1 MPDDSADNPSSQSGD
16 QPRRRGWW
24 SRRRAHDATGGRVL
38 GMMVDAFA
46 GFATIDGRLDPGE
59 ADLILDMLRS
69 AFPEADH
76 SWLARRVQRAVR
88 DPKPLASSA
97 ADLRETLDDA
107 EKMAVGLQL
116 YTLVDAV
123 GRSESSRSAFE
134 VFMRRL
140 GRPDHARQILA
151 EMSDAPLD
159 QPVGFERVIFGTSDR
174 ADVRLPASD
183 KDHSFRVYRAADLV
197 LVRNT
202 GREPLWVRGRS
213 LESGNFLRMRARQQ
227 LVVPHWSLTCEDLIF
242 FLNVALTGNTSTI
255 FLAAGEEGWTSERTR
270 TRQSTVRIRFG
281 LKAEVEALKPT
292 SIIIS
297 GHGPLVPGLTV
308 VCDHHDRL
316 KGEHGFSASLDV
328 LRKRAAEAGGRFR
341 LAADQR
347 DFRLSNDPSVLERG
361 DLLLSP
367 GLAPRVVLRVR
378 IDPER
383 REGDLYV
390 RDASGPVIADG
401 VPVRNSAELREGS
414 VIRLS
419 RTQALRCRF
428 SEGIIEEER
437 NLIETLRVEDMIHNF
452 SHDARALDNVSFEVR
467 RGEMMC
473 IIGPSGSGKSTLLST
488 LAGQLKPSRGRIRL
502 NDASLYE
509 HREELIP
516 FIANMPQE
524 EALNPQ
530 LTVRQHVRH
539 ATAIRRASLP
549 SSEIERRA
557 DAILAELG
565 LQAIARRRVGSPGE
579 KTLSGGERSRLNLGL
594 DLGSAAEVFL
604 FDEPISGLS
613 SKDSEH
619 VAETLRSLARDKIV
633 IASLHRP
640 GANVLRL
647 FDKVLLLDN
656 GGRLAF
662 FGSPT
667 GMIDYF
673 KDACEGLS
681 IPHPGIAANA
691 RLGADFVFD
700 ILETPLAQIGGGQS
714 PIAARRFPAN
724 FWQERFESQV
734 LIRSLGTSAP
744 PSRIDS
750 LPELTS
756 TGSPAW
762 SQGDRG
768 IKQSLRVFQTQL
780 QRSLLSKLR
789 NRGTVYS
796 SLIEAPLL
804 ATLVAITL
812 RSSPEG
818 AYRFSDALHIPAY
831 LFLSATVAM
840 FLGLTNSATEIL
852 RDRPM
857 LRRERNCRRSPILYV
872 AAKFAA
878 LTLVGAFQCLI
889 YTAVGHHILEIHG
902 TLIDQWLWMTLT
914 ACTGT
919 SLALLVSSMV
929 RTERAALT
937 AVPLLLVPQM
947 LLAGALVPFREMNRD
962 LFRSA
967 EIERERGGIPVP
979 SKLMPLCYAYE
990 AMVVTQATRNPF
1002 DLQRIRIQRRVEIIK
1017 AMPSPLEPEVAER
1030 FELLKTSLRTLVAAE
1045 ATNKGE
1051 ARELAEELTKLAR
1064 GGTRLELES
1073 LDVWPESKN
1082 SLPISDFFVNERIDL
1097 LVHEAEAFRTD
1108 YRNEELGRRSG
1119 IFLAEKKPWRSVT
1132 RKHPVSGEEYIKR
1145 GEIST
1150 LDVDGMVLGMT
1161 NLLACALTGVVLIVQ
1176 NRRTG

>member
-1 MPDDSADNPSSQSGD
+1 MPAEPAD
-16 QPRRRGWW
+16 QPPQKPHGGWDLRRLWAPRH
-24 SRRRAHDATGGRVL
+24 AQDASGGRVL
-38 GMMVDAFA
+38 GMMVEAFA
-46 GFATIDGRLDPGE
+46 GFAMLDGRLDPGE
-59 ADLILDMLRS
+59 ADLILDLLRS

-88 DPKPLASSA
+88 DPKPLASTA
-97 ADLRETLDDA
+97 ADLRESLSDA
-107 EKMAVGLQL
+107 QKMAVGLQL

-123 GRSESSRSAFE
+123 GRSDRSRSAFE

-140 GRPDHARQILA
+140 GRPEHARQIIA
-151 EMSDAPLD
+151 EMSDAPLEKAH
-159 QPVGFERVIFGTSDR
+159 GFERVIFGTSEH
-174 ADVRLPASD
+174 ADVKLPASAA
-183 KDHSFRVYRAADLV
+183 DHSFRVYRAADLI

-202 GREPLWVRGRS
+202 GEAPLWVRGRS

-227 LVVPHWSLTCEDLIF
+227 LVVPDWTLTCEDLIF
-242 FLNVALTGNTSTI
+242 FLNVALTGNPSTI
-255 FLAAGEEGWTSERTR
+255 FLAASEEGWTSERSR
-270 TRQSTVRIRFG
+270 SRNSTVRIRFG
-281 LKAEVEALKPT
+281 LNAEVEAIKESAT
-292 SIIIS
+292 VIS
-297 GHGPLVPGLTV
+297 GHGPLIPGLKV
-308 VCDHHDRL
+308 ICKHHDRIS
-316 KGEHGFSASLDV
+316 GENGFSASLDA

-347 DFRLSNDPSVLERG
+347 DFRVSNDPSVLERG

-367 GLAPRVVLRVR
+367 GLAPRIVLRVR
-378 IDPER
+378 IDPENR
-383 REGDLYV
+383 VGDLFI

-414 VIRLS
+414 VVRLS

-437 NLIETLRVEDMIHNF
+437 NLIETLRVDDLIHDF
-452 SHDARALDNVSFEVR
+452 GPESRALDNVSFEVR

-473 IIGPSGSGKSTLLST
+473 IIGPSGSGKSTLLAT
-488 LAGQLKPSRGRIRL
+488 LAGQLEPTRGKVRL
-502 NDASLYE
+502 NDTSLYE
-509 HREELIP
+509 HREDLIRY
-516 FIANMPQE
+516 IANMPQE

-530 LTVRQHVRH
+530 LTVRQHLRH

-549 SSEIERRA
+549 GSEIDRRA

-656 GGRLAF
+656 GGRLAY

-667 GMIDYF
+667 GMIEYF
-673 KDACEGLS
+673 QEACEGLS
-681 IPHPGIAANA
+681 ISHPGVAAGS

-700 ILETPLAQIGGGQS
+700 ILETPLAQLGGGQS
-714 PIAARRFPAN
+714 PVATRRFPPN
-724 FWQERFESQV
+724 FWQERFESRV
-734 LIRSLGTSAP
+734 LIRSLGNSAP

-750 LPELTS
+750 LPELVS
-756 TGSPAW
+756 AGPVARMP
-762 SQGDRG
+762 SQT
-768 IKQSLRVFQTQL
+768 IKQSISVFKTQL
-780 QRSLLSKLR
+780 MRSLLSKFR
-789 NRGTVYS
+789 NRGTIYA

-804 ATLVAITL
+804 AALIAITL

-818 AYRFSDALHIPAY
+818 AYRFSTALHIPAY

-857 LRRERNCRRSPILYV
+857 LRRERNCRRSPLLYV
-872 AAKFAA
+872 AAKFVS
-878 LTLVGAFQCLI
+878 LTLVAAIQCLI
-889 YTAVGHHILEIHG
+889 YTSVGHHLLEIKG
-902 TLIDQWLWMTLT
+902 TLVDQWMWMTLT

-919 SLALLVSSMV
+919 SLALLVSALV
-929 RTERAALT
+929 RSERAALT

-947 LLAGALVPFREMNRD
+947 LLAGALVPFREMNRG
-962 LFRSA
+962 LFENA
-967 EIERERGGIPVP
+967 GIERERGGTPVP
-979 SKLMPLCYAYE
+979 AKIMPLRFAYE

-1002 DLQRIRIQRRVEIIK
+1002 DLERIRIQRRVDTMKELP
-1017 AMPSPLEPEVAER
+1017 APLDNEVEKR
-1030 FELLKTSLRTLVAAE
+1030 FELLKTALRTLVAAG
-1045 ATNKGE
+1045 ATNSKE
-1051 ARELAEELTKLAR
+1051 ADELATKLTQIAR
-1064 GGTRLELES
+1064 GGTRLEMES
-1073 LDVWPESKN
+1073 LEIWPDSPDTVPLSE
-1082 SLPISDFFVNERIDL
+1082 FFVNNRIDL
-1097 LVHEAEAFRTD
+1097 LVSEAETFRTD
-1108 YRNEELGRRSG
+1108 YRNEKLGRKSN
-1119 IFLAEKKPWRSVT
+1119 IFLAEKKPWKDDFV
-1132 RKHPVSGEEYIKR
+1132 
-1145 GEIST
+1145 ST
-1150 LDVDGMVLGMT
+1150 LDVDATALVLT
-1161 NLLACALTGVVLIVQ
+1161 NFIACALTAISLIIQ
-1176 NRRTG
+1176 NRRTR